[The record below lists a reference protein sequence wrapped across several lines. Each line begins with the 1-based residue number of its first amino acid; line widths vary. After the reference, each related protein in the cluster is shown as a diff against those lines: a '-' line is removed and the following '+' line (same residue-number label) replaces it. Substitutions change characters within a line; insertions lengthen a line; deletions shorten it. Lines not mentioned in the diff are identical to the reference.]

1 MIHDDTGILSIP
13 GKRNAM
19 RRDRGGRERETERQK
34 EEGVREHVLNF
45 KSNVSRGATPDSWA
59 V

>member
-1 MIHDDTGILSIP
+1 MMIQAYLVYPEKETQCEETGE
-13 GKRNAM
+13 GE
-19 RRDRGGRERETERQK
+19 RERETERQK

-45 KSNVSRGATPDSWA
+45 KTNVSRGATPDSWA